1 MKSAPGARA
10 RLGYHD
16 HYVVDGGKA
25 RIILA
30 ALVSPGSVMENA
42 LMLDLVRRVRLAG
55 GSGPAGHRRHHLRHH
70 R

>member
-16 HYVVDGGKA
+16 HYVLDGGKA

-30 ALVSPGSVMENA
+30 ALVSPGSVMKNA
-42 LMLDLVRRVRLAG
+42 PTPLHLPPEPETGSLKHAAAG
-55 GSGPAGHRRHHLRHH
+55 YII
-70 R
+70 